1 MHSNSVSADPT
12 GTVAGLA
19 DLTGTVAAMV
29 RRLRSLP
36 PAPPPLQGTEVAA
49 ECAALMELVDTA
61 QALLLERVAGL
72 DRQGPTACGDALT
85 ARGWLRREARCS
97 DATAARLVS
106 LARRLHTDPE
116 RPLHSTAAALRE
128 GSLTCE
134 QAAAVADSTAAG
146 PAEVVAD
153 VEAALVRH
161 GSHLGATELRRVG
174 LGVARRLAEQ
184 AGDSVPARLAES
196 GDRYLRLRTTVG
208 GRVAVDGILEPDTG
222 RLLGASLDPLAAPT
236 PLPAP
241 APAPDGSLVPDP
253 RTAGQRR
260 HDALHEA
267 LTLLAATGALPE
279 QGGARPTVQV
289 LVDARDC
296 QATTVEGDRLSDAS
310 MRRHACDAEV
320 SWVGVRR
327 RRTQCRESD
336 EAQAL
341 AALHRE
347 LDDLP
352 PALGG
357 LPAQVLAAGR
367 SSRLVTAAQRRAL
380 VARDRGCTVPGCLA
394 PPSRCHAHH
403 VRHWID
409 GGPTNLDNLTLLCPS
424 HHRYLHEQE
433 AAREALPHAPPRAA

>member
-1 MHSNSVSADPT
+1 MHSNSVVADLA
-12 GTVAGLA
+12 GTVA
-19 DLTGTVAAMV
+19 DMV
-29 RRLRSLP
+29 ERLRSLP
-36 PAPPPLQGTEVAA
+36 PGPPTDLTGTDVAA
-49 ECAALMELVDTA
+49 ECAALIELVDTA
-61 QALLLERVAGL
+61 QALVLERVAVL
-72 DRQGPTACGDALT
+72 DQRGPAACGDALT
-85 ARGWLRREARCS
+85 ARGWLRREARCA

-116 RPLHSTAAALRE
+116 RPLRSTAAALRE
-128 GSLTCE
+128 GSLTCD
-134 QAAAVADSTAAG
+134 QAAAVADSTAAA

-161 GSHLGATELRRVG
+161 GSHLGASELRRVG
-174 LGVARRLAEQ
+174 LSVARRLAEQ
-184 AGDSVPARLAES
+184 AGDSIPARVAES

-208 GRVAVDGILEPDTG
+208 GRVVVDGILEPDTG
-222 RLLGASLDPLAAPT
+222 RLLAAVLDPLAVPT
-236 PLPAP
+236 PMP

-267 LTLLAATGALPE
+267 LTLLAATDRLSE

-289 LVDARDC
+289 LVDARDW
-296 QATTVEGDRLSDAS
+296 QATTVEGDRLSES
-310 MRRHACDAEV
+310 TMRQHACDAEA
-320 SWVGVRR
+320 SWVAVHRASAL
-327 RRTQCRESD
+327 ESVGHGAHD
-336 EAQAL
+336 HDSDNGRAL
-341 AALHRE
+341 TALRRE

-357 LPAQVLAAGR
+357 QPRQVLAAGR
-367 SSRLVTAAQRRAL
+367 SSRLVTAAQRRVL
-380 VARDRGCTVPGCLA
+380 VARDRGCTVRGCHA

-409 GGPTNLDNLTLLCPS
+409 GGPTNLDNLTLLCPA

-433 AAREALPHAPPRAA
+433 TAQAALPHAPPRAA

>member
-1 MHSNSVSADPT
+1 MHSNAVVTEAT
-12 GTVAGLA
+12 EA
-19 DLTGTVAAMV
+19 V

-36 PAPPPLQGTEVAA
+36 PPGADVTA
-49 ECAALMELVDTA
+49 ECAALLDLVDTA
-61 QALLLERVAGL
+61 QALLLERVAVL
-72 DRQGPTACGDALT
+72 DRLGPAACGDALT
-85 ARGWLRREARCS
+85 ARGWLRRDARCA

-106 LARRLHTDPE
+106 LARRLHTDPD
-116 RPLHSTAAALRE
+116 RGLPRTAEALRE
-128 GSLTCE
+128 GRLTID
-134 QAAAVADSTAAG
+134 QAAAVADATAAG
-146 PAEVVAD
+146 PVEVVTD
-153 VEAALVRH
+153 VEVALVRH
-161 GSHLGATELRRVG
+161 GSHLAATELRRVG
-174 LGVARRLAEQ
+174 LGVTRRLAEQ
-184 AGDSVPARLAES
+184 AGESVPACVIES
-196 GDRYLRLRTTVG
+196 GDRYLRLRHTLG
-208 GRVAVDGILEPDTG
+208 GRIAVDGILEPDTG
-222 RLLGASLDPLAAPT
+222 RLLAAVLDPLAAPVAT
-236 PLPAP
+236 PS
-241 APAPDGSLVPDP
+241 PDGAVIPDP

-327 RRTQCRESD
+327 RGEQCRASD

-409 GGPTNLDNLTLLCPS
+409 GGPTDLDNLTLLCPA
-424 HHRYLHEQE
+424 HHRHLHEHEHEHE
-433 AAREALPHAPPRAA
+433 APREALPHAPPRAA